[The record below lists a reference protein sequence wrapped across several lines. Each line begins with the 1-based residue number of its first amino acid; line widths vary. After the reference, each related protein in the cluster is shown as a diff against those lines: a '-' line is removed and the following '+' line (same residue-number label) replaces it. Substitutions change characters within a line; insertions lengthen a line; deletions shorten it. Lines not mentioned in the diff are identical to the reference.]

1 MFRFPLTPRF
11 GAALGLSLALGMMPV
26 VAAVPFGVDE
36 EAPFLLENQ
45 DAMGRMMAGMAV
57 QPSGN
62 VDRDFAL
69 MMIAH
74 HQGAIDMAKAELRY
88 GRNEQLRR
96 LAQGIVVEQDSE
108 IAMMTLTLTLDV
120 AAPSTRMNVM
130 IMHKEP

>member
-26 VAAVPFGVDE
+26 VAAVPFAVDE

-108 IAMMTLTLTLDV
+108 IAMMTLTLDV